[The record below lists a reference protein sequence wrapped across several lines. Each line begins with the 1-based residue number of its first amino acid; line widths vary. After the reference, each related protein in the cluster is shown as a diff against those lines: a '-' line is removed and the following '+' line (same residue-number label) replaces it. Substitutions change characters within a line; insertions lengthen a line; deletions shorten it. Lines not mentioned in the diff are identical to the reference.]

1 MATRYTD
8 AQRTEALDLYLE
20 HGPAEAS
27 RRTGIPAATI
37 RSWASRND
45 LTETR
50 NATVGAAVAARKLSF
65 EERRTALAH
74 GLLDDI
80 ARLRAELFSDC
91 TERKALVVSDG
102 KDAGSHVEIVD
113 IDRTRPTFAE
123 QARIMTAIGIAVDKT
138 QLLSGAATER
148 HEHVQVDAVD
158 AEIARLEAELA
169 ANDPSPEAA
178 PVGPA

>member
-1 MATRYTD
+1 MPQRRYTPD
-8 AQRTEALDLYLE
+8 EKTHALDLYTA
-20 HGPAEAS
+20 HGPAEAA
-27 RRTGIPAATI
+27 RLTGIPAPTI
-37 RSWASRND
+37 RSWASRNH
-45 LTETR
+45 LTDER
-50 NATVGAAVAARKLSF
+50 NATVAAAVAARKLSF

-80 ARLRAELFSDC
+80 EQLRDELFSEC
-91 TERKALVVSDG
+91 VERKAVTL
-102 KDAGSHVEIVD
+102 SHPVYGARAEVID
-113 IDRTRPTFAE
+113 IERTRPTFAE